1 MVIDHMRKAKRFVTV
16 SIEPVQ
22 DKIPQPRKEEVAK
35 IPRAEI
41 MRMVGELPSSKRVVF
56 NLYCVEGYSHKD
68 IAQMLDMEEELI
80 ADAEIPEVVLAEIPV
95 DVPAHTDSVV
105 IEESQPSVLMPVIRP
120 SAAKRTEADDILL
133 SDADSEGMIQ
143 VVQETAV
150 VTEVFLAEVHEDTT
164 RHDV

>member
-1 MVIDHMRKAKRFVTV
+1 MRKAKRFVTV

-35 IPRAEI
+35 IP
-41 MRMVGELPSSKRVVF
+41 
-56 NLYCVEGYSHKD
+56 
-68 IAQMLDMEEELI
+68 
-80 ADAEIPEVVLAEIPV
+80 V

-105 IEESQPSVLMPVIRP
+105 IEESQPSVLTPVIRP
-120 SAAKRTEADDILL
+120 SAAMRTEADDILL
-133 SDADSEGMIQ
+133 SDADSECMIQ